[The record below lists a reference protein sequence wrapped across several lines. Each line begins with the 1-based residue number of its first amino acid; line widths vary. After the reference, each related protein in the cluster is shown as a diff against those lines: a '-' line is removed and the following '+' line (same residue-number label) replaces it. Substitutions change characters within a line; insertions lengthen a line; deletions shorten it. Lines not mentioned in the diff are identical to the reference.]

1 MTPRSFALDALADR
15 GMWISDDR
23 VYAFVGVHGIHTV
36 GWHGA
41 QPVSRNSRM
50 LDAAGGAITVEHV
63 TIEHSTPI
71 VFTRLEWT
79 PAMATAHAVING
91 HDVALQVRT
100 AGRALHVT
108 FEAHEEDGP
117 LRVRIHHAALVT
129 NVQGTRTWEVVL
141 HDAEAT
147 LRAHDVI
154 MLQEWMRRTGPYAGD
169 FLISEHVRRRIFVRP
184 SRSGDATPDDLRA
197 EFRTGD
203 LALYDALSE
212 LHLSTPIGS
221 MHRDREA
228 RDILVHAAQSGSL
241 EITLA
246 CSGRNRISGQDASPA
261 TTVDVPS
268 PPQGAVPADLHR
280 SHPHLAAWM
289 ADVPALVDSCI
300 VRDLGVPRACPG
312 AYYWIWAWDAMV
324 SAHAAL
330 AWGRT
335 GTAEAT
341 ARFIT
346 THRDADGRIPM
357 RWTRALEPLDVPER
371 GALETLHLLLV
382 RDLVRATGDDAVL
395 AVSWPAYRRHVEE
408 IARTCDARGRFPS
421 FGFYPDLPRAMGRS
435 EHTAVALEVGMFGV
449 FCAVL
454 APLATE
460 RGDETLARQCEDIAD
475 RIRASFVGSFLDEE
489 TGLLADAVDLRTGRR
504 TGTHPLFSL
513 MVLRAPEG
521 WTLIDGHV
529 DALADAIASRHLSAD
544 GFRTMPADDVH
555 ARSESVSNAWYP
567 HWDRYAV
574 ALLARAGRHADI
586 AMWLDTVE
594 RTLAHLGYCPEF
606 LTMDGFDADDRA
618 SWLRHGAASNLT
630 GVTAWYEAV
639 TDITKETTA

>member
-1 MTPRSFALDALADR
+1 MTKRTFTLDALADR
-15 GMWISDDR
+15 GVWISDDR
-23 VYAFVGVHGIHTV
+23 VYAFVGAHGIHTV

-50 LDAAGGAITVEHV
+50 LDADEGAITVERV
-63 TIEHSTPI
+63 TIGRHTAL
-71 VFTRLEWT
+71 VFTHLEWT
-79 PAMATAHAVING
+79 PTTATAHAVCNG
-91 HDVALQVRT
+91 HDVTLQVRAASHAVHVALAAPEE
-100 AGRALHVT
+100 AGH
-108 FEAHEEDGP
+108 
-117 LRVRIHHAALVT
+117 LRLRIHHAALVSS
-129 NVQGTRTWEVVL
+129 VQGARTWEVL
-141 HDAEAT
+141 LRDDAAT

-169 FLISEHVRRRIFVRP
+169 FLIPEHVRRRIFVRAC
-184 SRSGDATPDDLRA
+184 RSGDATSDDLRA

-212 LHLSTPIGS
+212 LHVSTPTGAL
-221 MHRDREA
+221 HRDSDG
-228 RDILVHAAQSGSL
+228 RDILARTAQMGSL
-241 EITLA
+241 AMTLA
-246 CSGRNRISGQDASPA
+246 CSGRDRISGREVSAGTSGVVTPA
-261 TTVDVPS
+261 
-268 PPQGAVPADLHR
+268 PQGVVPADLHH

-289 ADVPALVDSCI
+289 ADVPALVESCI

-324 SAHAAL
+324 SVHSAL

-335 GTAEAT
+335 DLAEAT

-346 THRDADGRIPM
+346 THRDDEGRIPM

-382 RDLVRATGDDAVL
+382 RDLVRATGDDAML
-395 AVSWPAYRRHVEE
+395 AQAWPAYRRHAEE
-408 IARTCDARGRFPS
+408 IARSCDARGRFPS
-421 FGFYPDLPRAMGRS
+421 LGFYPDLPRAMGRS

-454 APLATE
+454 APLAAE
-460 RGDETLARQCEDIAD
+460 RGDPALAQLCEDLAE
-475 RIRASFVGSFLDEE
+475 RVRANFMGCFLDEE

-521 WTLIDGHV
+521 WALIEGHI
-529 DALADAIASRHLSAD
+529 DALADAVAARHLTAD
-544 GFRTMPADDVH
+544 GFRTMPAGDVH

-574 ALLARAGRHADI
+574 ALLARAGRDMEI
-586 AMWLDTVE
+586 ALWLDAVE

-606 LTMDGFDADDRA
+606 LTMDGFNADDRA

-630 GVTAWYEAV
+630 GVTAWYDAV
-639 TDITKETTA
+639 TDAMKRTTT

>member
-1 MTPRSFALDALADR
+1 MTPRSFTLDTLADR

-23 VYAFVGVHGIHTV
+23 VYAFVGAHGIHTV

-50 LDAAGGAITVEHV
+50 LDAHEGAIIAEHV
-63 TIEHSTPI
+63 TIENSTML

-79 PAMATAHAVING
+79 PATATAHTVYNG
-91 HDVALQVRT
+91 HDVALHVRAASHAVHVT
-100 AGRALHVT
+100 LAAPEEAGR
-108 FEAHEEDGP
+108 
-117 LRVRIHHAALVT
+117 LRLRIRHAALVT
-129 NVQGTRTWEVVL
+129 SVQGARSWEVVL
-141 HDAEAT
+141 RDDEAT

-169 FLISEHVRRRIFVRP
+169 FLIPEHVRRRIFVRAC
-184 SRSGDATPDDLRA
+184 RSGDATADDLRA

-212 LHLSTPIGS
+212 LHVTTPTGA
-221 MHRDREA
+221 MHRDRDG
-228 RDILVHAAQSGSL
+228 RDVLVRAAQASRL
-241 EITLA
+241 DLTLA
-246 CSGRNRISGQDASPA
+246 CTGRDRITGREVSAGMPG
-261 TTVDVPS
+261 VVP
-268 PPQGAVPADLHR
+268 PMPQGVVPADLHR

-289 ADVPALVDSCI
+289 AEVPALVDSCI

-324 SAHAAL
+324 SVHTAL

-335 GTAEAT
+335 DPAEAT

-346 THRDADGRIPM
+346 THRDAGGRIPM

-395 AVSWPAYRRHVEE
+395 AQAWPAYRRHVEE
-408 IARTCDARGRFPS
+408 VARGCDARGRFPS
-421 FGFYPDLPRAMGRS
+421 LGFYPDLPRAMGRG

-454 APLATE
+454 APLAAE
-460 RGDETLARQCEDIAD
+460 RGDASLALQCDDLAG
-475 RIRASFVGSFLDEE
+475 RIRTDFIDSFLDEE

-504 TGTHPLFSL
+504 TAAHPLFPL

-521 WTLIDGHV
+521 WALIDGHV
-529 DALADAIASRHLSAD
+529 DTLADAVAARHLTPH
-544 GFRTMPADDVH
+544 GFRTMPAGDLH

-567 HWDRYAV
+567 HWDSYAV
-574 ALLARAGRHADI
+574 ALLHRAGRHAEL
-586 AMWLDTVE
+586 AAWLGAVE

-606 LTMDGFDADDRA
+606 LTMDGFDADDPA
-618 SWLRHGAASNLT
+618 AWLRHGAASNLT

-639 TDITKETTA
+639 TDVMTRATV